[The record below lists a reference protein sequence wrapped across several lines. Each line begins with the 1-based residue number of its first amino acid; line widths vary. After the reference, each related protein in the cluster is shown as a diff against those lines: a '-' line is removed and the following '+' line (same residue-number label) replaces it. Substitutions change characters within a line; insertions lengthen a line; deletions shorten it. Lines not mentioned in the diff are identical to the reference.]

1 MVCVP
6 LITTVLK
13 SKAGFSAQ
21 DFYPKLEVRLILVAH
36 RIKGFL
42 CFAVFIGRL
51 HFLNCSFTVVYK
63 ENTA

>member
-1 MVCVP
+1 MP

-21 DFYPKLEVRLILVAH
+21 DFYPKLEYCLILVAY
-36 RIKGFL
+36 RIKNFL
-42 CFAVFIGRL
+42 CFTVFIGRL
-51 HFLNCSFTVVYK
+51 NFLNCSFTAVYK